1 MENLTPPRFPAS
13 PPPLP
18 PTHLDQP
25 SPLRASPPLPKN
37 NSLTLAHFHRLTETQ
52 EEEILSN
59 GNKWLFAVKVKL
71 RVNAHHEKVRSVN
84 CSGLDS
90 VRLGGLATPDPS
102 TKVKVLECCFCC
114 TITSLMGPSSSSLTL
129 TCFAWCSRSLPGDI
143 WSICWWPNTIFQNQ
157 NYQVLQISL
166 YPTHNGRAHHTDA
179 FSIVAEKQVASE
191 TSVVSRVE
199 TGIWPKNVIQG
210 VFIF

>member
-1 MENLTPPRFPAS
+1 MENSTPPRFPAS

-25 SPLRASPPLPKN
+25 SPLRASPSLPKN

-59 GNKWLFAVKVKL
+59 GNEWELHKIDKIQRLFVVKVKL
-71 RVNAHHEKVRSVN
+71 RVNDHHEKVRSVY

-143 WSICWWPNTIFQNQ
+143 WSIC
-157 NYQVLQISL
+157 
-166 YPTHNGRAHHTDA
+166 
-179 FSIVAEKQVASE
+179 
-191 TSVVSRVE
+191 
-199 TGIWPKNVIQG
+199 
-210 VFIF
+210 